1 MTVEKITEMMKDFLM
16 GPFYELGSG
25 IWNFLMSLVYG
36 VVTTTP
42 QDFSSPTWS
51 YVSTQL
57 YPWALGIGLVL
68 LNFFFLIGFF
78 KQTANIKEN
87 MTTEILV
94 SLCVKVVM
102 ANVLMNVGLEIM
114 QQLFYMAAGLSGQ
127 VFSQPPAYSTGE
139 VTMGTWI
146 FFHAFYGI
154 VYVIVASVCGMTI
167 FLAVYGRY
175 IKLYFA
181 IVTGPL
187 AMPTL
192 AGGMGIENTAHAW
205 IKTFLSYTFEL
216 LAIAILM
223 SIAGKMISGID
234 WGRLDGAVGFLFNGA
249 TSSLQSMF
257 TMVILAGTVK
267 GTDTLMR
274 RMFAL

>member
-25 IWNFLMSLVYG
+25 IWNFLMSLVCG
-36 VVTTTP
+36 VMTTTP
-42 QDFSSPTWS
+42 QDFSGSTWN

-57 YPWALGIGLVL
+57 YPWTLGIGLVL
-68 LNFFFLIGFF
+68 LNLFFLIGFF

-94 SLCVKVVM
+94 SLCVKVVV
-102 ANVLMNVGLEIM
+102 ANVLMNLGIEFM
-114 QQLFYMAAGLSGQ
+114 QQLFNMAAGLSGQ
-127 VFSQPPAYSTGE
+127 VFSEPPSYSTGE
-139 VTMGTWI
+139 VTMGTWV
-146 FFHAFYGI
+146 FFNGLYGMI
-154 VYVIVASVCGMTI
+154 YMIVAAVCGMTI

-181 IVTGPL
+181 VVTGPL
-187 AMPTL
+187 ALPTL

-205 IKTFLSYTFEL
+205 LKTFLSYTFEL
-216 LAIAILM
+216 LAIALLISL
-223 SIAGKMISGID
+223 AGKVISGID
-234 WGRLDGAVGFLFNGA
+234 WGRLDGSVGFLFNGA
-249 TSSLQSMF
+249 TSSVQSMF

-267 GTDTLMR
+267 GADTLMR